1 MRESGSWCPEGTP
14 LCRGAGQSPG
24 PDPRCESTGSQR
36 DGMGAGTR
44 SGSGPALWLPHK
56 VPVVPG
62 RRGAGLRRL
71 CCHVTVCV
79 MSSKSD
85 STSAPRATVPPV
97 EAAARAHHTPW
108 GLTPRPPAHTPR
120 CPRVPDT
127 PPFSSSCLSAGWPR
141 GRGLGGGW
149 GGGSHGL
156 RWPTPARPSGSGF
169 LAPPGL
175 LSLTLHTQLS
185 VGRPSPLWRAHGEG

>member
-56 VPVVPG
+56 MPVVPG

-120 CPRVPDT
+120 CPRVPDS
-127 PPFSSSCLSAGWPR
+127 PPFSSSFLSAGWPR

-149 GGGSHGL
+149 GGGVTRPQVAHTSTTLGVRVPGSPRAALPHPPHTALG
-156 RWPTPARPSGSGF
+156 WKAVPA
-169 LAPPGL
+169 LAG
-175 LSLTLHTQLS
+175 T
-185 VGRPSPLWRAHGEG
+185 R